1 MAKQFSTCFGNSPC
15 TLISLTSTRSP
26 LTLKKDSG
34 DGLWDPCWGLWLMDP
49 PWMIPR
55 MEISQHFIIWGV
67 IHMSWFANPSVWDSP
82 VLFCFSEI
90 SEVRVLEIHPTDRDL
105 GIMLGRAKVM
115 DSCKSSCQRGKPS
128 ALNADDMHMICTWWR
143 PWCLNFVPPS
153 GVLESLP
160 CENPFI
166 GVISD
171 KFLHELRKLGV
182 GMRNEPLNACALAMQ
197 TMNTGF

>member
-1 MAKQFSTCFGNSPC
+1 M
-15 TLISLTSTRSP
+15 TLNGSP
-26 LTLKKDSG
+26 LNDPKDGNFPSISSFGG
-34 DGLWDPCWGLWLMDP
+34 DPNELIRQNL
-49 PWMIPR
+49 
-55 MEISQHFIIWGV
+55 FI
-67 IHMSWFANPSVWDSP
+67 FP

-90 SEVRVLEIHPTDRDL
+90 SEVRVLEIHPTDWGSWDHAWK
-105 GIMLGRAKVM
+105 GKVM
-115 DSCKSSCQRGKPS
+115 DSCKNSCQRGTPF
-128 ALNADDMHMICTWWR
+128 ALNANDMHMICTWWR
-143 PWCLNFVPPS
+143 PWRLNFVPLA